1 MPGGQSS
8 VAIALPF
15 GGAAKPGRAQS
26 RHQSSQIVQM
36 AKYTRLRKTLAK
48 YTGKIAPGFAKLLNY
63 QRRDLLHDLV
73 AGLSVAAVA
82 LPVGV
87 AYAQLAGFNP
97 VVGLYSS
104 ILPLVAYAIFGTSR
118 QLIIGPD
125 AATCALVTAA
135 VAPLAA
141 GDQNLYDSLSVT
153 LTLLAGV
160 LCVGASFLK
169 LGALVDFLSKPILV
183 GFLNGIAL
191 SIMLGQI
198 GKIFGY
204 PINAG
209 GIVPRL
215 IEFAQKLGL
224 THLPT
229 LAVGLGTFLVL
240 LVTPRFFRQ
249 IPAAL
254 VAIILAAVAVRVLG
268 LEGYGIKTVGEVP
281 AGLPAVRIPHF
292 PLSLVPSLFGDAA
305 GLALVTFS
313 SMMLTSR
320 SFASKNRYDV
330 DADREFAALGAANI
344 ASALSHGF
352 AVSGADSRTAM
363 SDATGGRTQVT
374 ALVAA
379 GTIAI
384 VLLFFTGPLRYVPI
398 AALGAV
404 LVKAAFSLVD
414 ISALRVIYKID
425 RREFALAILS
435 TLGVVAFGAIQAILT
450 AVALSILRFVRLV
463 SRPKIEVL
471 GKVEGFPGF
480 HSIERH
486 PGAATIPGLMLLR
499 FNSPVVFFN
508 APYFKREIIAAAE
521 LAGPSLKWLVL
532 DMLPITMID
541 ATGLYTA
548 EEVADTLRERG
559 VVLAGAGRQTEWHIW
574 AESRQRATGDR
585 KIQIYPTMHEA
596 IRTFQ
601 QAEAAMPKVNGMSQ
615 MS

>member
-1 MPGGQSS
+1 MGNTTTPTQST
-8 VAIALPF
+8 P
-15 GGAAKPGRAQS
+15 AAYA
-26 RHQSSQIVQM
+26 
-36 AKYTRLRKTLAK
+36 A
-48 YTGKIAPGFAKLLNY
+48 KIAPGLERLFNY
-63 QRRDLLHDLV
+63 QWSDLPHDLV

-97 VVGLYSS
+97 AVGLYSS

-141 GDQNLYDSLSVT
+141 ADQGLYESLSVT
-153 LTLLAGV
+153 LAALAGI
-160 LCVGASFLK
+160 LCIGASFLR
-169 LGALVDFLSKPILV
+169 LGGLADFLSKPILV

-198 GKIFGY
+198 GKIFGFS
-204 PINAG
+204 ITKG

-215 IEFAQKLGL
+215 VEFVAKLGL
-224 THLPT
+224 TNWTT
-229 LAVGLGTFLVL
+229 LAVGSGTFVVL
-240 LVTPRFFRQ
+240 LFAPRLFRG

-254 VAIILAAVAVRVLG
+254 VAIIAAALAVRVLN
-268 LEGYGIKTVGEVP
+268 LEGQGVKTVGDVP
-281 AGLPAVRIPHF
+281 AGLPHFRLPQF
-292 PLSLVPSLFGDAA
+292 PLGLLPSLLGEAA

-330 DADREFAALGAANI
+330 DADREFAALGVANI
-344 ASALSHGF
+344 ASGLSQGF

-374 ALVAA
+374 GLVAA
-379 GTIAI
+379 ATISA

-404 LVKAAFSLVD
+404 LVKAALSLIDVP
-414 ISALRVIYKID
+414 ALRTIYKID
-425 RREFALAILS
+425 RREFALSIIA
-435 TLGVVAFGAIQAILT
+435 TVGVVAVGSMQAILV
-450 AVALSILRFVRLV
+450 AVGLAILRFIRLV
-463 SRPKIEVL
+463 SHP
-471 GKVEGFPGF
+471 KVEILGEVKGMPGF
-480 HSIERH
+480 HAVERH
-486 PGAATIPGLMLLR
+486 PEAATIRGLTLLR
-499 FNSPVVFFN
+499 FNAPLVFFN
-508 APYFKREIIAAAE
+508 AANFKRGVMAAADA
-521 LAGPSLKWLVL
+521 AGPSLKWLVL
-532 DMLPITMID
+532 DMLPITLVD

-559 VVLAGAGRQTEWHIW
+559 VVLAAAGRQTEWRIW
-574 AESRQRATGDR
+574 AESREREPGDR
-585 KIQIYPTMHEA
+585 KIPFYPTFREVIKAYQSLQGSQTGFA
-596 IRTFQ
+596 IRGVI
-601 QAEAAMPKVNGMSQ
+601 VNGE
-615 MS
+615 